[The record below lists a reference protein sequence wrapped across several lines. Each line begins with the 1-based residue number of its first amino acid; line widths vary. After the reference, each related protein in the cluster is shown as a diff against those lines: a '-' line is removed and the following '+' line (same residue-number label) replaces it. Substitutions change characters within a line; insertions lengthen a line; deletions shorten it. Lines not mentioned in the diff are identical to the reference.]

1 MVITVEPGCY
11 FNDYLLNEALSDPI
25 LSKFLVKERIDDF
38 RYLPNFSFRITVFT
52 LKYYFRGF
60 GGVRIEEDVAI
71 TPTGCEVLSKVP
83 RTVEE
88 IESWMGGAFQV

>member
-1 MVITVEPGCY
+1 MISGISQT
-11 FNDYLLNEALSDPI
+11 FNKDNCFHI
-25 LSKFLVKERIDDF
+25 KH
-38 RYLPNFSFRITVFT
+38 
-52 LKYYFRGF
+52 YFRGF

-71 TPTGCEVLSKVP
+71 TPSGCEVLSKVP